1 MAVSMLVL
9 VVTAFF
15 PVIGLQFAW
24 VEWHWMAGILLT
36 GSILF
41 HIVHATFF
49 LDFWSIWVGPKDIP
63 EFKAEM
69 MREFGK
75 EPDAPEAGQIPA
87 GQPALSPGGDDCRP
101 GGHRH
106 GHPDD
111 VPRPQSDH
119 RGAQPVPA

>member
-1 MAVSMLVL
+1 MLVAG
-9 VVTAFF
+9 VHRVPAG
-15 PVIGLQFAW
+15 VGVKFAW

-36 GSILF
+36 GSIIF

-75 EPDAPEAGQIPA
+75 ETGGPEARASTRSATASITWW
-87 GQPALSPGGDDCRP
+87 
-101 GGHRH
+101 
-106 GHPDD
+106 
-111 VPRPQSDH
+111 
-119 RGAQPVPA
+119 